1 MSNIPSKKK
10 KKKKGNRKGEK
21 KRIKFENIAISVY
34 SVNILFISKPLL
46 FSNELKRNSI
56 WRYDVV
62 VFAV

>member
-10 KKKKGNRKGEK
+10 KKKRETGKGK

>member
-10 KKKKGNRKGEK
+10 KKKGKQEREK

-34 SVNILFISKPLL
+34 SVNILFTSKPLL